1 MLIKEIRDYTKD
13 VPEKKI
19 IMDQMDPSET
29 ARLVFQIAAFDAVDA
44 VRGHPD
50 KDISA
55 EDMDSFI
62 ENVIEELNRLTT
74 SSNMKK
80 AIKDTKRGKV

>member
-19 IMDQMDPSET
+19 ILDQMQPHDT
-29 ARLVFQIAAFDAVDA
+29 ARLVFQIAAYAAVDT
-44 VRGHPD
+44 VRGHPE
-50 KDISA
+50 KEIS
-55 EDMDSFI
+55 EDDMDSFI
-62 ENVIEELNRLTT
+62 QSVVEDLNKLTS

-80 AIKDTKRGKV
+80 AIDDAKRGKV